1 MFVLK
6 FFGTFCTFFR
16 FRPATPNLIKLWK
29 AFLRGCPKCT
39 KCHLFT
45 VRNTKLCTRAH
56 RGHAPYPILVH
67 TRKIFPVRYAFYFV
81 SHTRILVSYHIFC
94 AFSQKSDFHQAIR
107 YRFLTENKF
116 DVFGAQA
123 RSTYRMHKYVIWA
136 KSCFFRSMTFG
147 TSGCNF

>member
-29 AFLRGCPKCT
+29 AFLRGVQNAQNVIF
-39 KCHLFT
+39 L
-45 VRNTKLCTRAH
+45 
-56 RGHAPYPILVH
+56 PYETQNCARVH
-67 TRKIFPVRYAFYFV
+67 TGATHLIAFWCTHGKFSPYDTRFILCV
-81 SHTRILVSYHIFC
+81 TTRILISYRIFC
-94 AFSQKSDFHQAIR
+94 VFLQKSAFHQAIR

-123 RSTYRMHKYVIWA
+123 RSTYRMHKYVIWT
-136 KSCFFRSMTFG
+136 KSCFFRSMTFE